1 MQHSAETV
9 KMEETH
15 TGSMDD
21 TANLKVDE
29 DLLMDKSG
37 ESIRDRIIS
46 LLLVTLHWLYYVLL
60 PANQSRI
67 ICLLAE
73 PGSTACSLI
82 AVTLPYWNIVS
93 PLSTTTTIV
102 N

>member
-1 MQHSAETV
+1 MTNGPGEMQHSAETV

-37 ESIRDRIIS
+37 GSISVLVVGCASCIPFCWSIS
-46 LLLVTLHWLYYVLL
+46 YSPTL
-60 PANQSRI
+60 
-67 ICLLAE
+67 
-73 PGSTACSLI
+73 
-82 AVTLPYWNIVS
+82 
-93 PLSTTTTIV
+93 
-102 N
+102 

>member
-46 LLLVTLHWLYYVLL
+46 LLLVRLHSF
-60 PANQSRI
+60 PANQRGITSV
-67 ICLLAE
+67 LAE
-73 PGSTACSLI
+73 LGSTACSLI
-82 AVTLPYWNIVS
+82 AVTLLYWNIVS

>member
-1 MQHSAETV
+1 MTNGPGEMQHSAETV

-37 ESIRDRIIS
+37 GSIS
-46 LLLVTLHWLYYVLL
+46 VLVVRLHQLYSVLL
-60 PANQSRI
+60 ANQ
-67 ICLLAE
+67 
-73 PGSTACSLI
+73 
-82 AVTLPYWNIVS
+82 
-93 PLSTTTTIV
+93 
-102 N
+102 

>member
-1 MQHSAETV
+1 MTNGPGEMQHSAETV

-37 ESIRDRIIS
+37 GSIS
-46 LLLVTLHWLYYVLL
+46 LLVVRLH
-60 PANQSRI
+60 
-67 ICLLAE
+67 
-73 PGSTACSLI
+73 
-82 AVTLPYWNIVS
+82 
-93 PLSTTTTIV
+93 
-102 N
+102 